1 MSKLLLTLAILACSG
16 VAAAQSAG
24 STGQSSNAGASASSS
39 AGGAGSGKAGSGK
52 AGGGAG
58 GISSADAKMLS
69 DLAEANI
76 AEIQTGKLAL
86 EKGKSEQAKSFAQK
100 MIDDH
105 TAALQQLQTLAQ
117 SKGVKLPEDTDL
129 QHKAIATALKPL
141 SGDTFDSQYVKRVGV
156 GDHERTV
163 KLLQKVQQNAQDPEL
178 KAMAGKML
186 PTVQQH
192 LQMAQKLSTATS
204 AKK

>member
-1 MSKLLLTLAILACSG
+1 MSK
-16 VAAAQSAG
+16 
-24 STGQSSNAGASASSS
+24 
-39 AGGAGSGKAGSGK
+39 
-52 AGGGAG
+52 
-58 GISSADAKMLS
+58 ADAKMLS

-86 EKGKSEQAKSFAQK
+86 EKGKNEQARSFAQK
-100 MIDDH
+100 MIDEH
-105 TAALQQLQTLAQ
+105 TAALKELQTLAQ

-129 QHKAIATALKPL
+129 HHKAIATALKPL
-141 SGDTFDSQYVKRVGV
+141 NGDTFDSQYVKRVGV
-156 GDHERTV
+156 DDHERTV
-163 KLLQKVQQNAQDPEL
+163 ALLQKVQKGAQDPEL

-192 LQMAQKLSTATS
+192 LQMAQKLSTATA

>member
-1 MSKLLLTLAILACSG
+1 MSQLKLLLTLAIAACSG
-16 VAAAQSAG
+16 VAGAQSAG
-24 STGQSSNAGASASSS
+24 SAAQSSSTGPSSNPAARATGSGTSAGA
-39 AGGAGSGKAGSGK
+39 AGMSK
-52 AGGGAG
+52 
-58 GISSADAKMLS
+58 ADAKMLS

-86 EKGKSEQAKSFAQK
+86 EKGKSEQARSFAQK
-100 MIDDH
+100 MVDEH
-105 TAALQQLQTLAQ
+105 TAALKELQTLAQ

-129 QHKAIATALKPL
+129 HHKAIATALRPL
-141 SGDTFDSQYVKRVGV
+141 NGDTFDSQYVKRVGV

-163 KLLQKVQQNAQDPEL
+163 ALLQKVQKGAQDPEL

-192 LQMAQKLSTATS
+192 LQMAQKLSTATA

>member
-1 MSKLLLTLAILACSG
+1 MSQLKLLLTLAIAACSG
-16 VAAAQSAG
+16 VAGAQSAG
-24 STGQSSNAGASASSS
+24 SAAQSSGARPSASNSA
-39 AGGAGSGKAGSGK
+39 AGGAGSGASAGA
-52 AGGGAG
+52 AGM
-58 GISSADAKMLS
+58 SKADAKMLS

-86 EKGKSEQAKSFAQK
+86 EKGKNEQAKSFAQK
-100 MIDDH
+100 MIDEH
-105 TAALQQLQTLAQ
+105 TAALKELQTLAQ

-129 QHKAIATALKPL
+129 HHKAIATALKPL

-156 GDHERTV
+156 DDHQRTV
-163 KLLQKVQQNAQDPEL
+163 ALLQKVQKGAQDPEL

-192 LQMAQKLSTATS
+192 LQMAQKLSTATA